1 MPIIKIQEFY
11 PFSTDNESV
20 DVSEAVEAELLADK
34 RYHKSHEQRMRRNK
48 VYSLDAGDG
57 IETAAIRHAPSPED
71 IVVQMERDYHL
82 HAAIKSLPEKQERRI
97 KAHYLLGMKQ
107 REIAES
113 EGVSTGSVST
123 SVQGG
128 LRSLPKL
135 YQKIENGGYFVHS
148 K

>member
-20 DVSEAVEAELLADK
+20 DVSEAVEAELLASK
-34 RYHKSHEQRMRRNK
+34 REQKNYERRMRYNK

-71 IVVQMERDYHL
+71 VVIQMERDYHL
-82 HAAIKSLPEKQERRI
+82 YEAMKSLSEKQESRI
-97 KAHYLLGMKQ
+97 RAHYLLGMKQ
-107 REIAES
+107 REIAEA
-113 EGVSTGSVST
+113 EGVSTGFISSSVH
-123 SVQGG
+123 GG

-135 YQKIENGGYFVHS
+135 YRKIESGGYFVHS